1 MNRDDTGRP
10 QARRQ
15 ALPDVTDLVPHA
27 RRVNPREL
35 VAGDAVFET
44 TGAVHRITEVNT
56 VHDGRVVS
64 IRHEAGHRL
73 WFWDDE
79 PIVAVLDRAAA
90 PTLTRFARTLDPDDE
105 DGWASGDP
113 AVIDTERES
122 LIWEPD
128 DGDPVRWAVAALH
141 DWGTIEP
148 SCSPPYTL
156 RTWYTAE
163 WTDWARHGATVD
175 VSAHLASF
183 TRAEAEAIGERVTAA
198 PRRRTTPEPAARSAE
213 VAVGRATAMAMV
225 PRRRATPDGI
235 AR

>member
-1 MNRDDTGRP
+1 MNRDDTGGTR
-10 QARRQ
+10 ARRS

-27 RRVNPREL
+27 RRVHPGEL
-35 VAGDAVFET
+35 VAGDAVFDT

-56 VHDGRVVS
+56 VRDGRVVS

-73 WFWDDE
+73 WFRDDE
-79 PIVAVLDRAAA
+79 PIVAVLDRADA
-90 PTLTRFARTLDPDDE
+90 PTLTRFARILDPDDE

-113 AVIDTERES
+113 AVIATERES

-141 DWGTIEP
+141 NWGTIEP
-148 SCSPPYTL
+148 SCSPPYTQ

-163 WTDWARHGATVD
+163 WTDWARNGATVD
-175 VSAHLASF
+175 VSAHLAGF
-183 TRAEAEAIGERVTAA
+183 TRAETTAIGERVTAA
-198 PRRRTTPEPAARSAE
+198 PPFRTSTERVARGTDVSASRAA
-213 VAVGRATAMAMV
+213 AMAMV